1 MIEIRWSVGLETAG
15 DEMMTPD
22 QIVELADAVATKSG
36 IATGMF
42 TASYGAQLVVFAST
56 REQAIEKA
64 TFFFREAARKAR
76 LPEWPIVRTEAE
88 SEEDGDP

>member
-15 DEMMTPD
+15 DEVMTAE
-22 QIVELADAVATKSG
+22 QILELADAVATKSG

-42 TASYGAQLVVFAST
+42 TSSYGAQLMVFAET

-64 TFFFREAARKAR
+64 TFFFREAAKKAG
-76 LPEWPIVRTEAE
+76 LPEWPIVRTDAE
-88 SEEDGDP
+88 SEEEGDP